1 MNITPIKIVIVG
13 DGAVGKTCL
22 LVSYTKNEFPREYI
36 PTVFEN
42 YSTVVCFDDVKVQLT
57 LYDTA
62 GQEDY
67 DRIRPLSYPS
77 TDVFIICYSIVSQAS
92 LDNVEGR
99 WIGELEQYCPGVPYI
114 LVGTK
119 SDFRDENDSRIISK
133 LIPEETGRE
142 LAQKIN
148 AKMFFEC
155 SALTQKNLKEV
166 FEGAIRLALE
176 TKSKD
181 STHKPRR
188 VKNVKCS
195 LL

>member
-1 MNITPIKIVIVG
+1 MSITPVKVVVVG

-42 YSTVVCFDDVKVQLT
+42 YSTVVCIDGSNIQLT

-67 DRIRPLSYPS
+67 DKIRPLSYPS
-77 TDVFIICYSIVSQAS
+77 TDVFLICYSIISQAS

-99 WIGELEQYCPGVPYI
+99 WIGEIEQYCPGVPYL

-119 SDFRDENDSRIISK
+119 ADFREEMDIRNSPKIIS
-133 LIPEETGRE
+133 EQDGQEM
-142 LAQKIN
+142 ASKIG
-148 AKMFFEC
+148 AKKYIEC
-155 SALTQKNLKEV
+155 SALTQKNLKEL
-166 FEGAIRLALE
+166 FDSAIRIALE
-176 TKSKD
+176 KKSND
-181 STHKPRR
+181 LSQYHRR
-188 VKNVKCS
+188 RHRCC